1 MMSSAEYKQKE
12 AETEAYLRLRA
23 RVRFQQTQDRF
34 YALSE
39 LEGFFDQGSLEQ
51 AWEDIVVDEADR
63 IRTRRSGHDE

>member
-51 AWEDIVVDEADR
+51 AWEDVVVDEADR